1 MAERLEGTIERING
15 SLIVGKFTEQP
26 KMGDLIEVGT
36 LKLMGEIVRLSEEIA
51 YIQCYESTS
60 GLKPGEPVIDIGTP
74 LVAELG
80 PGLMGQIVDGVS
92 RSEIALWDLTG
103 PFISRGANIAPLD
116 REKKWKFE
124 PTAKKGDKVSAGD
137 VIGTVQ
143 ETETFVHKIMVPPN
157 QEGTIKS
164 IKKGE
169 YTVLDAVGVLD
180 TANGDI
186 DLTMMQTW
194 PVRVG
199 RPIKE
204 RLALDRPLITG
215 QRVIDTFFPCA
226 KGGAS
231 AIPGGFGTGKTV
243 TLQQIAKWSDAD
255 IIVYIGCGERGN
267 EMADVVEQFP
277 EIEDPRTGKKL
288 IERTIIVAN
297 VSNMAVSA
305 REASIY
311 MGITI
316 GEYFRDMGYDVSL
329 MADSTSRWAE
339 ALRDIS
345 GRLEEIPAEAGFPAY
360 LADRIA
366 SIYERAGRVKVP
378 STEDRYGSLTL
389 LGAVSPP
396 GGDYSEPVTTT
407 TLRFIGTFW
416 ALDSQLAYRRHF
428 PAINWLRSFTRYL
441 DVAARWWSEQE
452 PTWEETR
459 GQALRI
465 LEEAAE
471 IEETARIIGEKALPD
486 DQRLVLL
493 VAEMLREG
501 FLVQSAFHDVD
512 RYCPPDK
519 QVKLL
524 KLFTDFYNTVR
535 PLIEQGVPIDQVREL
550 DVIRE
555 IMRLKEYEG
564 TKPID
569 SARATM
575 QSEIDELAKEYEVQ
589 ES

>member
-1 MAERLEGTIERING
+1 
-15 SLIVGKFTEQP
+15 
-26 KMGDLIEVGT
+26 
-36 LKLMGEIVRLSEEIA
+36 
-51 YIQCYESTS
+51 
-60 GLKPGEPVIDIGTP
+60 
-74 LVAELG
+74 
-80 PGLMGQIVDGVS
+80 
-92 RSEIALWDLTG
+92 
-103 PFISRGANIAPLD
+103 
-116 REKKWKFE
+116 
-124 PTAKKGDKVSAGD
+124 
-137 VIGTVQ
+137 
-143 ETETFVHKIMVPPN
+143 
-157 QEGTIKS
+157 
-164 IKKGE
+164 
-169 YTVLDAVGVLD
+169 
-180 TANGDI
+180 
-186 DLTMMQTW
+186 
-194 PVRVG
+194 
-199 RPIKE
+199 
-204 RLALDRPLITG
+204 
-215 QRVIDTFFPCA
+215 
-226 KGGAS
+226 
-231 AIPGGFGTGKTV
+231 
-243 TLQQIAKWSDAD
+243 
-255 IIVYIGCGERGN
+255 
-267 EMADVVEQFP
+267 
-277 EIEDPRTGKKL
+277 
-288 IERTIIVAN
+288 
-297 VSNMAVSA
+297 
-305 REASIY
+305 
-311 MGITI
+311 
-316 GEYFRDMGYDVSL
+316 

-360 LADRIA
+360 LADRVA

-378 STEDRYGSLTL
+378 ATEDRYGSLTL

-452 PTWEETR
+452 ATWEETR

-535 PLIEQGVPIDQVREL
+535 PLIEQGVPIDQIREL
-550 DVIRE
+550 NVIRD

-569 SARATM
+569 DARKLM
-575 QSEIDELAKEYEVQ
+575 MDEIKELAQQYEVV
-589 ES
+589 ET